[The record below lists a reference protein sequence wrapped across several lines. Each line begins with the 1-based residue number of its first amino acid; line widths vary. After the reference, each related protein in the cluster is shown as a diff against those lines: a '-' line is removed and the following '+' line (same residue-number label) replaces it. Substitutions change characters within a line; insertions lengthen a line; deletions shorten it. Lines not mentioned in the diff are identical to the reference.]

1 MARPVVRSLSG
12 CDLCGLPL
20 PLAPVVAT
28 VDGAERSFCCEG
40 CRRVYEVAAGSGML
54 DEVVPASRP
63 RTRPLDLAL
72 GRGVTAYFSLD
83 GMWCPGCAVAAE
95 RALGRRPGVL
105 SVDVSYA
112 AERGRLQYDPGSAD
126 PDAVLAV
133 LGRMGYD
140 ARLLTQPGRR
150 ARERLEERTLLHLVV
165 SVVLGMQ
172 VMLIYILRLYPLYQR
187 GQFDLPEVE
196 VFEYAVWALTTPVLF
211 YGGAS
216 FLRGAWQAALARTAT
231 MDTLVALGTLSAYA
245 YSVWTT
251 IAGGGSTYF
260 DSVGMIIAIVLA
272 GRYLEVVGGA
282 RARKDVRQLLTLQP
296 ERASRRADG
305 AWLDV
310 PADDLREGDVV
321 LSRPGERVAAD
332 GEVVEGAAAVDEAL
346 ITGESIPVEKVIGAR
361 VLAGSLVTDDAL
373 VYRVT
378 RPPQATRLAQVTALV
393 QETLTS
399 KAPVQRLADRA
410 SAVLAAAIV
419 LTAATCF
426 AAWSIATGSSSE
438 ALLASVA
445 VLVVACPCALGLATP
460 LAISIALGRATRSG
474 IVVRNAAALETAG
487 RITRVVFDKTGTVT
501 AGTMSVVDV
510 VVAPGASLDGPGLL
524 CLASAV
530 ESRSGHPVA
539 RAITA
544 ACPRPGVVVDQYQ
557 ALRGHGVS
565 ARLEGGER
573 VLVGSAGFAGVG
585 AATATAPA
593 AAAALVDGDTV
604 VWVAG
609 GARVLGCIVVRDQ
622 ADATAAAAVSE
633 LAARGIES
641 SLLSGDH
648 EATTAAVARQTGIGV
663 SVGGASPETKATIVQ
678 SWQERGDR
686 VAMVG
691 DGINDGPALARADLS
706 VTAAG
711 GTDVAAETSDVVL
724 LRHDLT
730 LVPRFLELSR
740 RVRTIVRQN
749 LWWALAY
756 NLVAVPV
763 AAAGLL
769 TPVFAAATMSI
780 SSLLVVFNSLRLRR

>member
-1 MARPVVRSLSG
+1 M
-12 CDLCGLPL
+12 
-20 PLAPVVAT
+20 
-28 VDGAERSFCCEG
+28 
-40 CRRVYEVAAGSGML
+40 
-54 DEVVPASRP
+54 
-63 RTRPLDLAL
+63 AL
-72 GRGVTAYFSLD
+72 GRGETAYFSLD
-83 GMWCPGCAVAAE
+83 GMWCSGCAVAAE

-126 PDAVLAV
+126 PAEVLGV

-150 ARERLEERTLLHLVV
+150 ARERLEERMLLHLVV

-172 VMLIYILRLYPLYQR
+172 VMLIYVLRLYPLYAR

-196 VFEYAVWALTTPVLF
+196 AFEYAVWALTTPVLF
-211 YGGAS
+211 YGGIS
-216 FLRGAWQAALARTAT
+216 FLRGAWQALLARTAT

-251 IAGGGSTYF
+251 VAGGGPTYF

-296 ERASRRADG
+296 ERASRREAG
-305 AWLDV
+305 GVGRRAGGGPPRGRRRPLAPRRAGRGGRRGRRGV
-310 PADDLREGDVV
+310 RRGRRSAR
-321 LSRPGERVAAD
+321 SRASPRRWRRTV
-332 GEVVEGAAAVDEAL
+332 
-346 ITGESIPVEKVIGAR
+346 GAR

-378 RPPQATRLAQVTALV
+378 RPPGSTRLAQIAALV
-393 QETLTS
+393 QETLTA

-410 SAVLAAAIV
+410 SAVLAAVIV
-419 LTAATCF
+419 LAAAACF
-426 AAWSIATGSSSE
+426 AAWWIATGSSGE
-438 ALLASVA
+438 ALLPAVA

-460 LAISIALGRATRSG
+460 LALSVALGRATRAG

-487 RITRVVFDKTGTVT
+487 TITRVVFDKTGTVT
-501 AGTMSVVDV
+501 AGVMSVVDV
-510 VVAPGASLDGPGLL
+510 VPAPGAPVDGAGLL

-530 ESRSGHPVA
+530 EERSGHPLA

-544 ACPRPGVVVDQYQ
+544 ACPHPDVDVDQHQ
-557 ALRGHGVS
+557 SLRGHGVS
-565 ARLEGGER
+565 ARLERGER
-573 VLVGSAGFAGVG
+573 ILVGSAGFAGVG
-585 AATATAPA
+585 AAAVTAAE

-609 GARVLGCIVVRDQ
+609 GARVLGFIVVRDQ
-622 ADATAAAAVSE
+622 PDPTAAEAVSE
-633 LAARGIES
+633 LAGRGIET

-648 EATTAAVARQTGIGV
+648 AATTAAVARHVGIAASEGD
-663 SVGGASPETKATIVQ
+663 ASPETKAALIEA
-678 SWQERGDR
+678 WQEGGDR

-706 VTAAG
+706 ITAAG
-711 GTDVAAETSDVVL
+711 GTDVAAETSDIVL

-730 LVPRFLELSR
+730 LIPRFLELSS
-740 RVRTIVRQN
+740 RVRSIVRQN
-749 LWWALAY
+749 LWWAFAY

-769 TPVFAAATMSI
+769 TPVFAAVAMSV